1 MKTSEIIKT
10 QLPEHIVSDA
20 PLFVAFVDAYYKYV
34 DNVTQGHGQ
43 IQNSLTN
50 SDIDL
55 CDESFVDEFYQ
66 MYASN
71 LPREVAMDRRN
82 FIKILRSIHEASGTE
97 KALRLAFQ
105 AIFNETVKVSFPG
118 ESRLKTS
125 DGIWVREKY
134 ITLETKFGSIPD
146 GAIKMSFSNAS
157 GDFSFETTRTEII
170 GSTVR
175 CYFQSYTKITFD
187 IGQRVFHY
195 DANGVMIYAGDLIK
209 SPSYLSIVSPGKNW
223 QVGQVVV
230 IPGSNQN
237 TIARVTSVNAIG
249 GITGVEIVEYGN
261 THSDGQVITVSPYPN
276 RPASSAIVVDSILTQ
291 VSPPIYSHTI
301 SITEYVEKLSE
312 SVVGVSNGLSVNS
325 YFLENYVESYVGHN
339 AFSQQFSSQSVST
352 VEDTGGLTIETWLAS
367 RATLA
372 YQYGDV
378 ITLRGYYLNEQG
390 QISNQTIKLQDNYF
404 YQAFSYLIETS
415 QDISQYESILNITH
429 PAGSKSFSDLTK
441 SGNVEITVTPSREI
455 TLPV

>member
-34 DNVTQGHGQ
+34 DTASQGHGQ
-43 IQNSLTN
+43 IQNSLVN

-55 CDESFVDEFYQ
+55 CNESFVDDFYK

-105 AIFNETVKVSFPG
+105 AIFNESIKVSFPG

-134 ITLETKFGSIPD
+134 ITLDTKFGAIPD
-146 GAIKMSFSNAS
+146 GAIRMSFSNDS
-157 GDFSFETTRTEII
+157 GDFSFETTRTEVI
-170 GSTVR
+170 GTTVR

-187 IGQRVFHY
+187 VGQRVFHY
-195 DANGVMIYAGDLIK
+195 DANGVLVYAGDLIK
-209 SPSYLSIVSPGKNW
+209 SPSYLSIISAGRDW

-230 IPGSNQN
+230 IPGSTQN

-261 THSDGQVITVSPYPN
+261 THIDGQVVTVSPYPN
-276 RPASSAIVVDSILTQ
+276 RPASSAVVVDTVLTQ
-291 VSPPIYSHTI
+291 VSPPVYSHTI
-301 SITEYVEKLSE
+301 SIAEYVEKLSE
-312 SVVGVSNGLSVNS
+312 SVVGVSDSLSVNS
-325 YFLENYVESYVGHN
+325 YFLEDYVESYVGHN
-339 AFSQQFSSQSVST
+339 VFAQQINSTAVST
-352 VEDTGGLTIETWLAS
+352 TEDTGSLTIEEWLAS
-367 RATLA
+367 RATLS

-378 ITLRGYYLNEQG
+378 VTLRGYYLNEQG
-390 QISNQTIKLQDNYF
+390 QISNQSIKLQDNYF

-415 QDISQYESILNITH
+415 QDISQYESLLNITH
-429 PAGSKSFSDLTK
+429 PAGSKAFSDLTK
-441 SGNVEITVTPSREI
+441 AGNLEISITPSRTI
-455 TLPV
+455 SSI